1 MFHHQNMLNLT
12 TFSPMFSK
20 LFKSIGITNLK
31 RFEIFDRG
39 RECDLNMKPDE
50 NVMFWT

>member
-1 MFHHQNMLNLT
+1 MFHYQNILNRTHFLPH
-12 TFSPMFSK
+12 FSN

-31 RFEIFDRG
+31 WFEIFDRG

-50 NVMFWT
+50 NVILWT